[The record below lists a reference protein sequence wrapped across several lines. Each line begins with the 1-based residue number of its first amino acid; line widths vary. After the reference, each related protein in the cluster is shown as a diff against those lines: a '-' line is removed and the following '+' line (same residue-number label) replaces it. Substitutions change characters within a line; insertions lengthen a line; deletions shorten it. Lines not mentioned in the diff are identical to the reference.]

1 VEQLDSNVDS
11 KATRKARLT
20 QYRKNAGRW
29 QFHAVARNEDGKPNP
44 ERIVIAG
51 KQVNWHSPGAKFY
64 LDWFDP
70 VSGKRIREIAGI
82 APREAKDAWTRK
94 SKILSGE
101 IEQDEPTQPQL
112 DNRTI
117 DDAIERFL
125 VEVKATKGGSTLEAY
140 QRDLRWFRNH
150 CSKRY
155 VSRLTRD
162 DAMALFA
169 AGREQQLNQ
178 KTINRR
184 VIVMLNAMRGAGAS
198 IELRKGDWPKTI
210 EKKIEIYPPEELK
223 KFFAA
228 CSNDERLL
236 FRTFLFTGFRFQEI
250 MTLTWPDINFKDG
263 TASVTPKSHPKFTP
277 KSYEER
283 SVPLPRKLIASLAA
297 RQKKSKSLLVFPA
310 PPHPKRPGYGGKG
323 PDRHM
328 LELCKKIAFRAG
340 LNCGRCIGQYTIK
353 KSKTKKE
360 IRAYCCKTEP
370 RCHNWNLHRW
380 RHSFA
385 TQMLQSGLDIRS
397 LQLLLGHKNLSTTEK
412 YLKSL
417 RLGDLRDKVEK
428 SLLAA
433 FA

>member
-1 VEQLDSNVDS
+1 MEQLDSNVDS

-51 KQVNWHSPGAKFY
+51 KQVNWQSPGAKFY

-94 SKILSGE
+94 SKVLSGE
-101 IEQDEPTQPQL
+101 IEQDELAQPEP

-125 VEVKATKGGSTLEAY
+125 VEVKATKGASTLEAY
-140 QRDLRWFRNH
+140 RRDLRWFREH
-150 CSKRY
+150 CPKRY

-184 VIVMLNAMRGAGAS
+184 VIVMLNAMRGAGAR

-210 EKKIEIYPPEELK
+210 EKKIEIYQPEEME

-228 CSNDERLL
+228 CRNDERLL

-250 MTLTWPDINFKDG
+250 MTLTWPDVNFKDG
-263 TASVTPKSHPKFTP
+263 TVSVTPKSYLNFMP

-297 RQKKSKSLLVFPA
+297 RQRKSKSLLVFPA
-310 PPHPKRPGYGGKG
+310 PPHPKRPGYGGNG
-323 PDRHM
+323 PDNHM